1 MKKCDLA
8 IFVDRC
14 FEGYQDQRPV
24 RLIDLKEVNT
34 KDLLNN
40 MKESFEICRYL
51 EDVYRQSIR
60 PSIHL
65 VYLFFFFLIFNSL
78 KGMLLCLIQILSS
91 LDMFYPRL

>member
-34 KDLLNN
+34 RDLLNN
-40 MKESFEICRYL
+40 MKESPFA
-51 EDVYRQSIR
+51 
-60 PSIHL
+60 
-65 VYLFFFFLIFNSL
+65 SL
-78 KGMLLCLIQILSS
+78 KKLKKLQMIFAILKCFKMLVKNILHYKSKIS
-91 LDMFYPRL
+91 PIYSIYYGIHIDKFIKI